1 MFREFGSLAGLGALL
16 RRQTL
21 STALG
26 GVKRRTHWS
35 PQTPAMCKNRPA
47 KWWIW
52 WGGLLWAT
60 FPLYCCIFRPQ
71 RALIAF
77 FSSPS
82 TGFAT
87 EKWLTW
93 VNMSHKQRCGKWREQ
108 HQHKQLVS
116 RAAKWKRKDR
126 ITERVRMAFSNNCC
140 VFPLAV
146 GNKQSPFFRDK
157 TCLSLH

>member
-26 GVKRRTHWS
+26 GWREEPIGVHKHLQCART
-35 PQTPAMCKNRPA
+35 
-47 KWWIW
+47 
-52 WGGLLWAT
+52 GLPSGEYDEGLALSDIPSLLLHLQAT
-60 FPLYCCIFRPQ
+60 AHIDC
-71 RALIAF
+71 F

-82 TGFAT
+82 TGLAT

-126 ITERVRMAFSNNCC
+126 ITERVGMAFSNNCC